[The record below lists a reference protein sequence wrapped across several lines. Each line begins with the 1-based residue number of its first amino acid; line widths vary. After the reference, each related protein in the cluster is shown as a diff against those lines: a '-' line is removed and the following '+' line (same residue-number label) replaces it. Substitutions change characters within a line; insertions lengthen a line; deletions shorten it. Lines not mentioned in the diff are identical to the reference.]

1 MWPLI
6 HLPFKITGD
15 GIMKKAILTAIAVL
29 GMSMVAGAQSK
40 ITDQNLVHDG
50 KDAIVTFNIETDH
63 NSIPSKR
70 KEVIMPYIYNGK
82 DTLWLETV
90 EVYGKNRYKRERQE
104 NHLDGNKGWELEEG
118 QVIKGEVYSYRDTA
132 PLKRWMAPAN
142 LGIRREIVG
151 CACEDELADEE
162 VASATLFQEPPVE
175 PRRIPKAYALADAT
189 REWDFGQDELEI
201 IFKVSKI
208 EIDSSVFN
216 NEVIFGKILAAVD
229 KIFSNPYYKIDKIE
243 VAGYASPEGRPAFNK
258 WLGENRAKALIDY
271 IIEHRPQYNLT
282 RDDFRIRNGEEN
294 WVGLRRVV
302 AASDLEHKE
311 RVLQIIDDENIPGEL
326 KKDKIRW
333 IDRAKTWKQMLKDIY
348 PHLRCA
354 RYLAVYYDSTN
365 DEAVDI
371 INQANQLIREGKYA
385 EAYEHI
391 KPVDNDMRAY
401 NTVGVALMMQGEF
414 EKAMPWFEKAL
425 EANTPSAQQNIDAI
439 NAEYEFE
446 AQQKQLLEEYL
457 KKYE

>member
-1 MWPLI
+1 
-6 HLPFKITGD
+6 
-15 GIMKKAILTAIAVL
+15 MKKLFAAVMMMFGAVL
-29 GMSMVAGAQSK
+29 LSDAQTVISNESL
-40 ITDQNLVHDG
+40 THDG
-50 KDAIVTFNIETDH
+50 TNVTVTFDIDTDVKDL
-63 NSIPSKR
+63 PSNR

-82 DTLWLETV
+82 DTIYMDVV
-90 EVYGKNRYKRERQE
+90 EIYGKGRYKRERQVNAIE
-104 NHLDGNKGWELEEG
+104 GDKDWELG
-118 QVIKGEVYSYRDTA
+118 DNQTLKGEVYHYRA
-132 PLKRWMAPAN
+132 QVPLKRWMNPAN
-142 LGIRREIVG
+142 LGIRRQLVG
-151 CACEDELADEE
+151 CACEKEWGEE
-162 VASATLFQEPPVE
+162 NITEGVPLFEEPALPA
-175 PRRIPKAYALADAT
+175 RRIPEYVLVDAS
-189 REWDFGQDELEI
+189 RAWDFGQDELEI

-216 NEVIFGKILAAVD
+216 NEVTFGKILAAVD

-282 RDDFRIRNGEEN
+282 RDNFRIRNGEEN

-302 AASDLEHKE
+302 AASDLEQKE

>member
-1 MWPLI
+1 
-6 HLPFKITGD
+6 
-15 GIMKKAILTAIAVL
+15 MKKLFAAVMMMFGAVL
-29 GMSMVAGAQSK
+29 LSDAQTVISNESL
-40 ITDQNLVHDG
+40 THDG
-50 KDAIVTFNIETDH
+50 TNVTVTFDIDTDVKDL
-63 NSIPSKR
+63 PSNR

-82 DTLWLETV
+82 DTIYMDVV
-90 EVYGKNRYKRERQE
+90 EIYGKGRYKRERQVNAIE
-104 NHLDGNKGWELEEG
+104 GDKDWELG
-118 QVIKGEVYSYRDTA
+118 DNQTLKGEVYHYRA
-132 PLKRWMAPAN
+132 QVPLKRWMNPAN
-142 LGIRREIVG
+142 LGIRRQLVG
-151 CACEDELADEE
+151 CACEKEWGEE
-162 VASATLFQEPPVE
+162 NITEGVPLFEEPALPA
-175 PRRIPKAYALADAT
+175 RRIPEYVLVDAS
-189 REWDFGQDELEI
+189 RAWDFGQDELEI

-216 NEVIFGKILAAVD
+216 NEVTFGKILAAVD

-282 RDDFRIRNGEEN
+282 RDNFRIRNGEEN

-385 EAYEHI
+385 EAYEHV